1 MSRLITTSYLILS
14 FSLVSFGCQPAPLV
28 TTQLRDTRVPLIAAD
43 PPVSSLVLADQP
55 LAAPPNLFELLR
67 IPTIAP
73 VSTLIA
79 DPLTQSSPDKVKV
92 TLTTTQ
98 PLASTSSISNTT
110 DELLNLQN
118 STNSSDISTD
128 LPTEMLNGGS
138 AEDGEFVDLPV
149 VTSTQIPSTSA
160 LTDIRSEA
168 LRLLAGASLN
178 GPSTVCKSAT
188 VTAITLK
195 QYNEN
200 QVGVDLDQLH
210 QQIQLLEAYAQRK
223 LASFGDYSEEAA
235 NIDGHFSLRFNIKET
250 PDCGTLRDFATKA
263 VSYSREIERIS
274 FTCHCEPTW
283 IIAKRRS
290 G

>member
-1 MSRLITTSYLILS
+1 MSCLVTTFYLILS
-14 FSLVSFGCQPAPLV
+14 VSLVTFACQPAPLV

-55 LAAPPNLFELLR
+55 LVAPPNLFELLR

-79 DPLTQSSPDKVKV
+79 GPLTQTSARP
-92 TLTTTQ
+92 T
-98 PLASTSSISNTT
+98 ASTPSISSTT
-110 DELLNLQN
+110 DELLNSQN

-138 AEDGEFVDLPV
+138 AEDGEFVDLPIS
-149 VTSTQIPSTSA
+149 TSTQTPSTSA
-160 LTDIRSEA
+160 PADIRSEA
-168 LRLLAGASLN
+168 LRLLAGTSLN
-178 GPSTVCKSAT
+178 GPSNVCKSAT

-195 QYNEN
+195 QYSES

-250 PDCGTLRDFATKA
+250 LDCGTLRDFATKA

>member
-1 MSRLITTSYLILS
+1 MSCLVTTFYLILS
-14 FSLVSFGCQPAPLV
+14 VSLVTFACQPAPLV

-55 LAAPPNLFELLR
+55 LVAPPNLFELLR

-79 DPLTQSSPDKVKV
+79 GPLTQTSARP
-92 TLTTTQ
+92 T
-98 PLASTSSISNTT
+98 ASTPSISSTT
-110 DELLNLQN
+110 DELLNSQN

-138 AEDGEFVDLPV
+138 AEDGEFVDLPIS
-149 VTSTQIPSTSA
+149 TSTQTPSTSA
-160 LTDIRSEA
+160 PADIRSEA
-168 LRLLAGASLN
+168 LRLLAGTSLN
-178 GPSTVCKSAT
+178 GPSNVCKSAT

-195 QYNEN
+195 QYSES
-200 QVGVDLDQLH
+200 
-210 QQIQLLEAYAQRK
+210 QIQLLEAYAQRK

-250 PDCGTLRDFATKA
+250 LDCGTLRDFATKA